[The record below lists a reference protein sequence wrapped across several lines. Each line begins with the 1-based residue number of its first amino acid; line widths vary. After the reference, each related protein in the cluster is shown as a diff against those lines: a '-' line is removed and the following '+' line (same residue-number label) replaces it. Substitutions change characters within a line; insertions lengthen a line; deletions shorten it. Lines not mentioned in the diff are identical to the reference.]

1 MSIDLETQVGELF
14 TRMITE
20 LTDES
25 SVVVHWVAVVDVRRT
40 DDDSVIGTLAPS
52 GMPSWMIRAMVN
64 EAAEAEYQEYA
75 SGDDDDED

>member
-75 SGDDDDED
+75 AGDDDDED